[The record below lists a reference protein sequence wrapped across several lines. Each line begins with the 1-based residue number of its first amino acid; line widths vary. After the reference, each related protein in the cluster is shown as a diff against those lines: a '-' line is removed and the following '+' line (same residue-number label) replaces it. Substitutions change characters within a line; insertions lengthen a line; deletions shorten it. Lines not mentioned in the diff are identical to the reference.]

1 MVGQVSYPNRDAT
14 GGMSIYE
21 RETVVA
27 ASFETV
33 WDFHSDE
40 RGLEALTPGWMN
52 LRVES
57 TTGPD
62 GDPDPDVLEEGAVVE
77 SSVRPFGVGPR
88 QRWVSHIVARR
99 EEDGR
104 AVFRDVMAEGPFP
117 HWEHTHR
124 FEAVE
129 GGTRVTDRVS
139 YRLPGG
145 ALGRAASPFA
155 WVGFEPMFRH
165 RHRRTKGLLE

>member
-1 MVGQVSYPNRDAT
+1 
-14 GGMSIYE
+14 MSIYE

-27 ASFETV
+27 APFEEV

-40 RGLEALTPGWMN
+40 RGLVALTPGWMN

-57 TTGPD
+57 TTGSD
-62 GDPDPDVLEEGAVVE
+62 GAPDPDVLDAGSVVE

-88 QRWVSHIVARR
+88 QQWVSDIVERH

-104 AVFRDVMAEGPFP
+104 AMFRDVMAEGPFP
-117 HWEHTHR
+117 HWVHTHR
-124 FEAVE
+124 FEEVP
-129 GGTRVTDRVS
+129 GGTRVHDHVS

-145 ALGRAASPFA
+145 AVGRAASPFG

-165 RHRRTKGLLE
+165 RHRTTKKLLE